1 MQNINITVGKNE
13 EKIAP
18 FVWIG
23 GKFLYPEAQTEE
35 DEVTVNVNLSG
46 EGAVLNLVGIF
57 LGTGSSSVVFNTNVI
72 HKAPHTKSCTN
83 IRGVFLDTSS
93 FNNDGM
99 VHIAKGA
106 KGADGYF
113 ASKVLLFDDSKGR
126 SVPSLEIDENDLKAG
141 HASTVGRPDE
151 NQLFYLRSR
160 GLSEKEAERLI
171 ISGFFQPILQYLTE
185 KEKLFIQNRIHS
197 HVKN

>member
-1 MQNINITVGKNE
+1 MKNINITVKKNE
-13 EKIAP
+13 EKVVPYI
-18 FVWIG
+18 WING
-23 GKFLYPEAQTEE
+23 SESEINFDAELI
-35 DEVTVNVNLSG
+35 G
-46 EGAVLNLVGIF
+46 EGANLTIIGIF
-57 LGTGSSSVVFNTNVI
+57 IGKNSDSVIFNTNVV
-72 HKAPHTKSCTN
+72 HKAPKTKSMTH
-83 IRGVFLDTSS
+83 IRGVFYDKSI

-113 ASKVLLFDDSKGR
+113 ASKILLFDDAKGR

-160 GLSEKEAERLI
+160 GLSEKQAEKLI
-171 ISGFFQPILQYLTE
+171 VSGFFEPTLSMLSENKQIE
-185 KEKLFIQNRIHS
+185 IRQNLL
-197 HVKN
+197 KNL